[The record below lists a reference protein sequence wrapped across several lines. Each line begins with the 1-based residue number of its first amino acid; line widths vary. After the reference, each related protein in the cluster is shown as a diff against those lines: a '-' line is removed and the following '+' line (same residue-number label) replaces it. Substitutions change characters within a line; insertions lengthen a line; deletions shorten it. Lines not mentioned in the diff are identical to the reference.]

1 MNNNDSKNYY
11 DDSSN
16 DDSGQLHS
24 PSAASLAQ
32 YNSMDAAALLVLML
46 GGSQEMNRTRFI
58 YSNPSNKSQ
67 HRAIINEKIEIARL
81 GFASRRTLSSKR
93 GPRVAPCPFFP
104 PFKIKKSD
112 KGRQHPTIHSPF
124 PTLDAWSRLALGWTV
139 FIF

>member
-93 GPRVAPCPFFP
+93 GLA
-104 PFKIKKSD
+104 S
-112 KGRQHPTIHSPF
+112 
-124 PTLDAWSRLALGWTV
+124 LLALS
-139 FIF
+139 FLPSK